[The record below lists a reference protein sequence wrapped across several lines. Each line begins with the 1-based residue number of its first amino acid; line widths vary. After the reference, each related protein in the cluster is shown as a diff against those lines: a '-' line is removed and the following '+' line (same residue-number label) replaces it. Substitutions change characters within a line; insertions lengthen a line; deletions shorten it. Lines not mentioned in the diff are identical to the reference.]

1 MGVSQHED
9 NKFIVTELMDGNSL
23 DSLLYDIG
31 EKKKNITFTLKLTL
45 LMDIARGVDYLH
57 GVAKIFHRDLKPSNC
72 LVC

>member
-1 MGVSQHED
+1 LHD
-9 NKFIVTELMDGNSL
+9 NGN
-23 DSLLYDIG
+23 
-31 EKKKNITFTLKLTL
+31 KKKKITFTHKLNL